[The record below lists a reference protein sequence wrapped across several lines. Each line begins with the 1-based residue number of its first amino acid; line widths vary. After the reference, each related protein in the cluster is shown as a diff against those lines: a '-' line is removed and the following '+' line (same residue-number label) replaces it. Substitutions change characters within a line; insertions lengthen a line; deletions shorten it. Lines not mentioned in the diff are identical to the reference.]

1 MDVICMKEA
10 TRQAII
16 DLKRVKEQNDLTC
29 QKIYDICEKN
39 GESVGITTIRKIFA
53 PGSEDKTNNFRP
65 DTLNAILHALIGTG
79 SDSLSK
85 AENDAL
91 KAVIEMNDKIISEK
105 DETIQRLTRELE
117 DIRIRLDS
125 VTDLFKLAM
134 ESLGR
139 GSVVK

>member
-1 MDVICMKEA
+1 MKET

-65 DTLNAILHALIGTG
+65 DTLNAILHAVIGTG
-79 SDSLSK
+79 NDSLSK

-91 KAVIEMNDKIISEK
+91 KAVIEMNDKLLSEK

-117 DIRIRLDS
+117 DIRLRLDAMMEF
-125 VTDLFKLAM
+125 VRVAM
-134 ESLGR
+134 ESFGK
-139 GSVVK
+139 GSRQG

>member
-1 MDVICMKEA
+1 MKKA

-16 DLKRVKEQNDLTC
+16 DLKRVKEQTEITC

-39 GESVGITTIRKIFA
+39 GESVGMTTIRKVFA
-53 PGSEDKTNNFRP
+53 PGSEDKTNDFRP

-79 SDSLSK
+79 SASLSK

-91 KAVIEMNDKIISEK
+91 KAVIEMNDRIISEK

-139 GSVVK
+139 GPVVK

>member
-1 MDVICMKEA
+1 MKET

-53 PGSEDKTNNFRP
+53 TGSEDKTNNFRP
-65 DTLNAILHALIGTG
+65 DTLNAILHAVIGTG

-85 AENDAL
+85 VENDAL
-91 KAVIEMNDKIISEK
+91 KAIIEMNDKVIAEK

-117 DIRIRLDS
+117 DIRIRLDA
-125 VTDLFKLAM
+125 VTDMFRLAM
-134 ESLGR
+134 ESLGKSASR
-139 GSVVK
+139 